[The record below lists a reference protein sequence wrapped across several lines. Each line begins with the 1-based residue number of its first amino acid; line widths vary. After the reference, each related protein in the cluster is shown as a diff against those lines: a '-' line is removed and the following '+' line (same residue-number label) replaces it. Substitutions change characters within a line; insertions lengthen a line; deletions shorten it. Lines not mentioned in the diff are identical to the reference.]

1 MAEFLPFTFDELP
14 VQKVFEIGDSSFTY
28 RLEHNE
34 TFDFF
39 VLTLL
44 DQNDVILYSNK
55 LVYRNDFLNSGFY
68 LVPEIDREI
77 IPTDIKNLIKV
88 LNRETLDI
96 PVKIYLN

>member
-1 MAEFLPFTFDELP
+1 MAQFLFFTFPELP
-14 VQKVFEIGDSSFTY
+14 VQKLFEIGDSSFTY

-39 VLTLL
+39 TLTLL
-44 DQNDVILYSNK
+44 DENDVILYTNK
-55 LVYRNDFLNSGFY
+55 LVYRNNYLISGAH
-68 LVPEIDREI
+68 LLPEIDREI

-88 LNRETLDI
+88 LNQESLDN